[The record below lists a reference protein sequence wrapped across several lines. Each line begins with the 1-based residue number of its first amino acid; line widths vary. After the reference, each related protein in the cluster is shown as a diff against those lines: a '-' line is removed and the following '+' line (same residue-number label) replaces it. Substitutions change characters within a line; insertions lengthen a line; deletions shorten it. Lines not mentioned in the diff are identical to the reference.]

1 MFESMGAGVGA
12 SNVYLSSPVKLWY
25 WDVLLPSL
33 NKHNS
38 RASLNEMKQ
47 ASKQATKKQIK
58 ITQHII
64 RKSFL
69 KKKKKKKKV
78 CCIVKAEST
87 KGWETCVD
95 G

>member
-1 MFESMGAGVGA
+1 MGAGVGA

-47 ASKQATKKQIK
+47 ASKQASKKE
-58 ITQHII
+58 
-64 RKSFL
+64 R
-69 KKKKKKKKV
+69 KKKKETYNKKVYCKKKKEEE
-78 CCIVKAEST
+78 ESLLYS
-87 KGWETCVD
+87 
-95 G
+95 